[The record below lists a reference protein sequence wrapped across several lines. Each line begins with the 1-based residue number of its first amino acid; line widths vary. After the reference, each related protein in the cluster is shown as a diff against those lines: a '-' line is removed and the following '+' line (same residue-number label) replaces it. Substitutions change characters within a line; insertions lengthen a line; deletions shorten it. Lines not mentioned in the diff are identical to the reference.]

1 MCLGVPGEILS
12 TSGEDPLLRRA
23 RVSFDGVVREVS
35 LAALPDA
42 AVGDFVIVHAGFAL
56 SRLDRVEAGELLD
69 LLGRLT
75 DSARPS
81 GSTGGTR

>member
-12 TSGEDPLLRRA
+12 TSGDEPLMRSA
-23 RVSFDGVVREVS
+23 RVGFDGVVREVS

-42 AVGDFVIVHAGFAL
+42 AVGDFVIVHSGFAL
-56 SRLDRVEAGELLD
+56 SRLDKVEAGELLE

-75 DSARPS
+75 GPDRSS
-81 GSTGGTR
+81 EGSGGTG